1 MFDLSKTDPVLLE
14 LHVELDRINCFALAD
29 SIDNKA
35 PAERTPAEHHLVH
48 ILNSL
53 TPLRGLDFIGALAH
67 RVKALVDPATGI
79 SSLDDES
86 LDLIRSFATGLIS
99 DTLVMSTRADH

>member
-1 MFDLSKTDPVLLE
+1 MFELSKTDPALLE

-29 SIDNKA
+29 AIDNKA
-35 PAERTPAEHHLVH
+35 PAERTPVEHHLAH

-67 RVKALVDPATGI
+67 RVKTLVDPATGEC
-79 SSLDDES
+79 SLDGES
-86 LDLIRSFATGLIS
+86 LELIRSFAAGLIS
-99 DTLVMSTRADH
+99 DTLVMSTRADR